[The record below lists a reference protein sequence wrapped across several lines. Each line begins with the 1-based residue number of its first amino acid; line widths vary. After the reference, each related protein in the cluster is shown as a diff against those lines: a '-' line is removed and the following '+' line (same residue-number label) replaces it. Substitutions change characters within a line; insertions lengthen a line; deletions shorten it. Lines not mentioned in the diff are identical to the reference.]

1 MSCGSTEDLQNLR
14 KRPEEEKSSMN
25 NRPSQVVQIVRN
37 EGVAE
42 EHCLPSLIVYSFT
55 EGAKRPVP
63 NVSKTLKQEELNDMG
78 GSANLQNNIS
88 ASAVKRDRDDSSE
101 PKSKSQASRN
111 PNEEETVIIRKH
123 PQPQLKTPK
132 EEQISDSSINPS
144 HRPSQISVQTWDMAD
159 FNGFINLMLKSL
171 KRSRIRNS
179 SQKEKCLSLKTV
191 YRYIN
196 LCLISPFGS
205 EVTREALKLVDT
217 EIEKLGVSDDEIPL
231 RTIRGNLENWLN
243 ASTGYWI

>member
-78 GSANLQNNIS
+78 GM
-88 ASAVKRDRDDSSE
+88 
-101 PKSKSQASRN
+101 
-111 PNEEETVIIRKH
+111 IIRKH